1 MKRISYLVSTILFSS
16 VLFIAPTCIYAANT
30 VTPKAVME
38 NYVNLAYTNF
48 TDALN
53 TAKALQEKVNA
64 FIANPNTQTQQ
75 AAKDAWLAARKP
87 YNQTEAFRFGN
98 PNIDEREGQLNA
110 WPLDEGLIDY
120 VKVDAYEG
128 EEGNQFA
135 TANIIAGKEKIDTAL
150 LTSLNEKGGSEKNV
164 GTGYHAI
171 EFLLWG
177 QDFNEDP
184 KTAGKRPYTDFAKGD
199 ACTNGNCERR
209 AEYLK
214 AATDLLVTDLQA
226 IADDW
231 ADGKE
236 NYRKAFLALNET
248 EALRRMLFGM
258 GSLSL
263 GELAGERMN
272 VALLAHSQEDEH
284 SCFSDNTHND
294 IAENARSIQNIF
306 NGTYTRTDGTTVSGA
321 SLAQLVALKDPAA
334 SETLVKK
341 LAETQQKAQAIVDA
355 AQAGEPFDQQIVA
368 SNKDG
373 TKRVK
378 ATIAALRSQTA
389 DIEAAAKMLG
399 VANLNSE
406 SSDSFG
412 G

>member
-1 MKRISYLVSTILFSS
+1 MKRISYLVSSALLSGM
-16 VLFIAPTCIYAANT
+16 LCAAPAFVHAADT

-38 NYVNLAYTNF
+38 NYVNLASATF
-48 TDALN
+48 SDALSS
-53 TAKALQEKVNA
+53 AKILQEKVNA
-64 FIANPNTQTQQ
+64 FIAAPSAETQQ
-75 AAKDAWLAARKP
+75 AAKTAWIASRKP
-87 YNQTEAFRFGN
+87 YDQSEAFRFGN
-98 PNIDEREGQLNA
+98 PNVDAWEGQVNA

-120 VKVDAYEG
+120 VKTDAYEG
-128 EEGNQFA
+128 EEGNPFA
-135 TANIIAGKEKIDTAL
+135 TANSIAGKEKIDIAL
-150 LTSLNEKGGSEKNV
+150 LKSLNAKGGSEKNV

-177 QDFNEDP
+177 QDLNEDP

-199 ACTNGNCERR
+199 ACTNANCERR

-214 AATDLLVTDLQA
+214 AATDLLVADLQTM
-226 IADDW
+226 ADDW
-231 ADGKE
+231 ADGKD

-272 VALLAHSQEDEH
+272 VSLLAHSQEEEP
-284 SCFSDNTHND
+284 SCFSDNTHHD
-294 IAENARSIQNIF
+294 VVDDARSIQNIF

-321 SLAQLVALKDPAA
+321 SLAQLVALKDPTA
-334 SETLVKK
+334 STTLVEK
-341 LAETQQKAQAIVDA
+341 LADTQQKAQAIVDA
-355 AQAGEPFDQQIVA
+355 ANAGEAYDQQIA
-368 SNKDG
+368 AANKAG
-373 TKRVK
+373 NQRIK
-378 ATIAALRSQTA
+378 ATIVALRSQTA
-389 DIEAAAKMLG
+389 DIENAAKLLG
-399 VANLNSE
+399 VENLKPE